1 MSVHVR
7 ACVFIKYV
15 CVCVLTNRV
24 FMVGR
29 ICCCQETLPVAASA
43 SHPPFFLCMCV
54 YVATLRA
61 VPQAP
66 AYYNCYVFFL

>member
-43 SHPPFFLCMCV
+43 SHPPFFFV
-54 YVATLRA
+54 YVCVCGHTASSTTSTSL
-61 VPQAP
+61 
-66 AYYNCYVFFL
+66 L